1 MGGREKSNTGSATH
15 SDWFRRSLMTLVT
28 AGGAGAERAS
38 NHTAFVVDQLG
49 RAIVAGEYPAETMI
63 PLDPDLCEMFGVS
76 RTVVR
81 EAKKTLIAK
90 GMIQSK
96 AKVGTHVRPADEWN
110 MFDEDVLRWHATA
123 RNPTRFYEELYEIRM
138 IFEPAAAAQAAG
150 RVNQVDLDELNA
162 LCDRLATADNR
173 TDFALADYEFHKQVL
188 RLSGNRFLQSLGD
201 LVQTALYSLF
211 MAEHIGD
218 FSERRE
224 SVAQRHRAIVSAIA
238 SGAQLDARDAMS
250 RVIHDGYANVVMK
263 GAVAG

>member
-1 MGGREKSNTGSATH
+1 
-15 SDWFRRSLMTLVT
+15 MTLVT
-28 AGGAGAERAS
+28 VGGAGAERAS
-38 NHTAFVVDQLG
+38 NHTAFVVDQIG

-96 AKVGTHVRPADEWN
+96 AKVGTHVRKPDDWN
-110 MFDEDVLRWHATA
+110 MFDEDVLRWHATM

-150 RVNQVDLDELNA
+150 RVNQLDLDVLHA
-162 LCDRLATADNR
+162 LCDRLAAADNR
-173 TDFALADYEFHKQVL
+173 TDFAVADYEFHKQVL
-188 RLSGNRFLQSLGD
+188 RLSGNRFLQSLGE

-211 MAEHIGD
+211 MAEHVGD
-218 FSERRE
+218 FADRRE
-224 SVAQRHRAIVSAIA
+224 TVAQRHRAIVTAIA
-238 SGAQLDARDAMS
+238 SGAPQEARNAMS
-250 RVIHDGYANVVMK
+250 RVIDDGYANVVSRSLAP
-263 GAVAG
+263 G

>member
-1 MGGREKSNTGSATH
+1 
-15 SDWFRRSLMTLVT
+15 MTLVT

-38 NHTAFVVDQLG
+38 NHTAFVVDQIG
-49 RAIVAGEYPAETMI
+49 RSIVAGEYPAETMI

-90 GMIQSK
+90 GLIQSK
-96 AKVGTHVRPADEWN
+96 AKVGTHVRQPDDWN
-110 MFDEDVLRWHATA
+110 MFDEDVLRWHATM

-150 RVNQVDLDELNA
+150 RVNQVDLDVLHA
-162 LCDRLATADNR
+162 LCDRLADAATS

-211 MAEHIGD
+211 MAEHIGN
-218 FSERRE
+218 FSDRRE
-224 SVAQRHRAIVSAIA
+224 TVAQRHRAIVTAIA
-238 SGAQLDARDAMS
+238 SGAPQEARKAMS
-250 RVIHDGYANVVMK
+250 RVIDDGYANVVVR
-263 GAVAG
+263 GPAIS